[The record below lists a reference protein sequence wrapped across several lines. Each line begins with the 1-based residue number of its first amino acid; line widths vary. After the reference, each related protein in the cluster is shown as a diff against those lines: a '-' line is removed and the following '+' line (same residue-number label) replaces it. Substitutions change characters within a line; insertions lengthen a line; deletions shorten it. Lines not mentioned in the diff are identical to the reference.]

1 MDVLRIGK
9 ISSINYEKGT
19 ARVTYPDRGGDTTPE
34 IPFPSWF
41 YWMPKVD
48 DQVLVAHLPNGPAA
62 AVILCPF
69 WHDGNRPTE
78 GFEGL
83 YKQEYA
89 REPGLAGER
98 YDAETKDYNQSVTG
112 NALVSATERW
122 TAQAGA
128 EAAAIQLSD
137 DGTITITAKKKLVI
151 QAPAL
156 EFIDG
161 IGLTSEKPMTVNA
174 PQSLTVTSAASTFKG
189 PVKVEG
195 KEQVTGTLQV
205 GSSAAITGSVATQST
220 ITAQGAISTSA
231 GVTAAGN
238 VTASGDVTAS
248 GISLKSHKHTG
259 VHGETSGPH

>member
-9 ISSINYEKGT
+9 ISSINHAKGT

-41 YWMPKVD
+41 YWMPKIG
-48 DQVLVAHLPNGPAA
+48 DQVLVAHLPNGPAS

-78 GFEGL
+78 GFPGL

-112 NALVSATERW
+112 NALVSATESW
-122 TAQAGA
+122 TAQAG
-128 EAAAIQLSD
+128 EESAAIQLHS
-137 DGTITITAKKKLVI
+137 DGTITITAKKLVI
-151 QAPAL
+151 QAPDL

-161 IGLTSEKPMTVNA
+161 ISVTSEKPMTVNA
-174 PQSLTVTSAASTFKG
+174 PQSLTVTSALSTFNSS
-189 PVKVEG
+189 VKVQG
-195 KEQVTGTLQV
+195 DANIAGISFYGHTHTGT
-205 GSSAAITGSVATQST
+205 
-220 ITAQGAISTSA
+220 
-231 GVTAAGN
+231 
-238 VTASGDVTAS
+238 
-248 GISLKSHKHTG
+248 
-259 VHGETSGPH
+259 HGETSGPH

>member
-9 ISSINYEKGT
+9 ISSINYAKGT
-19 ARVTYPDRGGDTTPE
+19 ARVTYPDRGDDTTPE

-69 WHDGNRPTE
+69 WYDGNRPTE

-98 YDAETKDYNQSVTG
+98 YDAGTKDYNQSVTG
-112 NALVSATERW
+112 TALVSATESW
-122 TAQAGA
+122 TAQAG
-128 EAAAIQLSD
+128 EESAAVQLSS
-137 DGTITITAKKKLVI
+137 DGTITITAKRLVI
-151 QAPAL
+151 QVPDL

-161 IGLTSEKPMTVNA
+161 IGLKSAKSMKIDAQERLTITSPDSIFN
-174 PQSLTVTSAASTFKG
+174 G
-189 PVKVEG
+189 PVKVQGRQEIS
-195 KEQVTGTLQV
+195 ETLSV
-205 GSSAAITGSVATQST
+205 GSSASVSGSISTQANLS
-220 ITAQGAISTSA
+220 AQGNATIQGSA
-231 GVTAAGN
+231 TVQGGVT
-238 VTASGDVTAS
+238 SDGDVTAN
-248 GISLKSHKHTG
+248 GVSLKHHLHEG
-259 VHGETSGPH
+259 GGGEPVGSN